1 MKVIIFCGGFGTR
14 MWPASR
20 KSFPKQFYPM
30 LSGKSFFETTYKRF
44 RKVFKPEDLFI
55 STEERYVNFIKEQ
68 APGLPKENIIVE
80 PERRDTLGAVGLVAA
95 VVAKKFPGEV
105 IFFSWSDHIIGQEEK
120 FLRAVVAAGNYSKEM
135 NMPVS
140 LNEEATYPN
149 VHVGWVKPGE
159 SIDEIKGYPVRK
171 IEKFVEKPDLATAK
185 KLFVSGN
192 YLFHTGYEAWPAE
205 LLLGYYKEYAPAV
218 YEGLMKISDS
228 WGTKNEKTI
237 LYREYHKFEKI
248 SVDFGVFEK
257 IPSGKRLTI
266 ETNVG
271 WEDSGTWEL
280 FYLALRK
287 NALEN
292 VVEGEG
298 LTEFIDSS
306 SNLIFTPKNKMVT
319 LIGVQDLV
327 VIDTPTGLLVCSMK
341 TTEKVKQL
349 FKTIEEKNPE
359 FVE

>member
-1 MKVIIFCGGFGTR
+1 MKVVIFCGGFGTR

-30 LSGKSFFETTYKRF
+30 LSGKSFFQSTYKRF
-44 RKVFKPEDLFI
+44 RKVFKPTDVFV
-55 STEERYVNFIKEQ
+55 STEERYAKFIKEQ
-68 APGLPKENIIVE
+68 APDLPKTNIIVE

-95 VVAKKFPGEV
+95 VIEKRFPGEI

-120 FLRAVVAAGNYSKEM
+120 FLRAVVTAGNYAKKV

-140 LNEEATYPN
+140 VNEEATHPS

-159 SIDEIKGYPVRK
+159 TVDVVGTYPVRK

-185 KLFVSGN
+185 RLYVSGN
-192 YLFHTGYEAWPAE
+192 YLFHTGYEAWPTGV
-205 LLLGYYKEYAPAV
+205 LLGYYKDFAPKI
-218 YEGLMKISDS
+218 YEGLIKISDA
-228 WGTKNEKTI
+228 WGEKNQETV
-237 LYREYHKFEKI
+237 LYREYHKFEKN

-266 ETNVG
+266 ETNVA

-306 SNLIFTPKNKMVT
+306 SNLIFAPKNKIVS
-319 LIGVQDLV
+319 LIGVSNMV
-327 VIDTPTGLLVCSMK
+327 VIDTPSGLLVCSMK

-349 FKTIEEKNPE
+349 FKIIEEKNPE
-359 FVE
+359 FVA

>member
-1 MKVIIFCGGFGTR
+1 MRVVIFCGGFGTR

-20 KSFPKQFYPM
+20 KSLPKQFFPM
-30 LSGKSFFETTYKRF
+30 LSGKSFFQTTYKRF
-44 RKVFKPEDLFI
+44 RKIFKPENLLV
-55 STEERYVNFIKEQ
+55 STEERYVKFIKEQ
-68 APGLPKENIIVE
+68 APDLQVGNIIVE

-95 VVAKKFPGEV
+95 VVAKRFPGEV
-105 IFFSWSDHIIGQEEK
+105 MFFSWSDHLIGQEEK
-120 FLRAVVAAGNYSKEM
+120 FLRAVLAAGDYAKATNL
-135 NMPVS
+135 PVS

-159 SIDEIKGYPVRK
+159 TVDVVKGYSVHK

-185 KLFVSGN
+185 KLFISGK
-192 YLFHTGYEAWPAE
+192 YLFHTGYEAWPASV
-205 LLLGYYKEYAPAV
+205 LLGYYKDFAPKV
-218 YEGLMKISDS
+218 YEGLTKISDA

-280 FYLALRK
+280 FYFALRK

-292 VVEGEG
+292 VIQGEG
-298 LTEFIDSS
+298 LTEFIDSR
-306 SNLIFTPKNKMVT
+306 SNLVFTPRGKIVT
-319 LIGVQDLV
+319 LVGVTDLV
-327 VIDTPTGLLVCSMK
+327 VIDTPTGLLVCNMRN
-341 TTEKVKQL
+341 TEKVKEL
-349 FKTIEEKNPE
+349 FKTIEAKNPD
-359 FVE
+359 FVD